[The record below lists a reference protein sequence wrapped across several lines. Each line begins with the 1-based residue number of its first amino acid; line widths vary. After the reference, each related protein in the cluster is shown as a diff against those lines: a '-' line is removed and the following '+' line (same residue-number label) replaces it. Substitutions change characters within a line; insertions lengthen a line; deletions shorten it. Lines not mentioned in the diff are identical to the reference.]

1 MGEEEKVKFHHIPLE
16 LDAKKWH
23 TSSFTAYMVSIKDV
37 KQSQEMVLEN
47 GNCLRQK
54 KEKEK

>member
-23 TSSFTAYMVSIKDV
+23 PSSLTVYMVSIKGV

-47 GNCLRQK
+47 GD
-54 KEKEK
+54 